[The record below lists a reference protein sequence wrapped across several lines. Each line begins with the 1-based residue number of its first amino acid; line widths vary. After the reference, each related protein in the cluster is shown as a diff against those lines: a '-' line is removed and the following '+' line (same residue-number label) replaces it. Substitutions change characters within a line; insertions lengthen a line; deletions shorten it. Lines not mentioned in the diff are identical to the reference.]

1 MQNERLRSVTAS
13 SSVGSCGDEVTP
25 ELDAGPPIE
34 QVALP
39 VVPGESAGELADR
52 VLEVEHRVVVAVLAR
67 LSASMTAATPAPI
80 RARQ

>member
-1 MQNERLRSVTAS
+1 
-13 SSVGSCGDEVTP
+13 
-25 ELDAGPPIE
+25 
-34 QVALP
+34 
-39 VVPGESAGELADR
+39 